1 MWRSKDEFLELILSF
16 HYVDLRDLTP
26 VVSLDIHQSCFY
38 WGKLLQELMILEVDI
53 LSWFFILLYFIMG
66 PGHLI

>member
-1 MWRSKDEFLELILSF
+1 M
-16 HYVDLRDLTP
+16 DLRDLTP
-26 VVSLDIHQSCFY
+26 VVSLDIHQSCSY
-38 WGKLLQELMILEVDI
+38 WGKLLQELMIFVMDI